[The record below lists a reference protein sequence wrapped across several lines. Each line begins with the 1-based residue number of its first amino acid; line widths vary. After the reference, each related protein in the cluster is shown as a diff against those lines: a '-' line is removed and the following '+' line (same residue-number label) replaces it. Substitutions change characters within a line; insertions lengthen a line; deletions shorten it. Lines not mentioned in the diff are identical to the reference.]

1 MINPSAQGWIDK
13 FLSKYYLHNSPYLY
27 DSKDFY
33 CRTRDTGYI
42 YGHVVRID
50 THENVPIGN
59 WTSEEIS
66 KVALFNSLFGIYQLT
81 EKQPSKE
88 HFILLALK
96 FYNSLHT
103 SGFSFLKKIL
113 PHESPSTKLEKI
125 IDERVQTNENIFFKN
140 FSHLVTNALL
150 FIDVLAFQNFLIQ
163 GELTKNY
170 IQKIEE
176 TIVGMISLA
185 LNAKTTKTNYDELLI
200 KLFESSVRY
209 TKFSN
214 KKVENLRALHLD
226 SLQTNLEKYY
236 LMDLASMA
244 IWNDRMMDAQESDF
258 LYELGDILE
267 LDHFYIV
274 ESLTK
279 LDSFITENKK
289 DIPFFNYSNPIK
301 HFYDQTTQ
309 SVVTLITRNKKRLQK
324 ELSES
329 KELLIL
335 LALSTQRELDAQ
347 EKKKV
352 KKQLLDVCKTIPS
365 LTIFLLPGGSLLL
378 PILIKF
384 IPKILPSSF
393 NENLES

>member
-13 FLSKYYLHNSPYLY
+13 FLSKYYLNNSPYLY

-33 CRTRDTGYI
+33 CRTRETGYI

-50 THENVPIGN
+50 THENLPIGN

-88 HFILLALK
+88 HFILLVLE
-96 FYNSLHT
+96 FYDSLHT
-103 SGFSFLKKIL
+103 NGFSFLKKIL
-113 PHESPSTKLEKI
+113 PHESQSTKLEKI
-125 IDERVQTNENIFFKN
+125 IDERVQTNENIFIKN

-200 KLFESSVRY
+200 KLFETSVRY

-214 KKVENLRALHLD
+214 KKVESLKALNLD

-236 LMDLASMA
+236 LMDLATMA
-244 IWNDRMMDAQESDF
+244 IWNDRMIDAQESDF
-258 LYELGDILE
+258 LYELGDLLE

-274 ESLTK
+274 ESLTT
-279 LDSFITENKK
+279 LDAFITANKK

-393 NENLES
+393 NENLDS

>member
-13 FLSKYYLHNSPYLY
+13 FFSKYYLLNSPYLY

-42 YGHVVRID
+42 YGHVIRID
-50 THENVPIGN
+50 TLENIPISN

-66 KVALFNSLFGIYQLT
+66 KVALLNSLFGIYQLT
-81 EKQPSKE
+81 EKHPSKE
-88 HFILLALK
+88 NFIELCLN
-96 FYNSLHT
+96 FYDFLH
-103 SGFSFLKKIL
+103 SNGFSFLKKIL
-113 PHESPSTKLEKI
+113 PNESKSNKLEKI
-125 IDERVQTNENIFFKN
+125 IDERVQTNENVIIKN

-150 FIDVLAFQNFLIQ
+150 FIDVLAFQNFLIH
-163 GELTKNY
+163 GELSKNY
-170 IQKIEE
+170 IQKTEE
-176 TIVGMISLA
+176 TIVGLISLA
-185 LNAKTTKTNYDELLI
+185 LNAKSIKTNYDDLLI
-200 KLFESSVRY
+200 KLFETSVRY
-209 TKFSN
+209 TKFSS
-214 KKVENLRALHLD
+214 KKVESLSALNLNTLHTD
-226 SLQTNLEKYY
+226 LEKYY

-244 IWNDRMMDAQESDF
+244 IWNDRIMDAQESDF
-258 LYELGDILE
+258 IYELADLLQ

-274 ESLTK
+274 ESLAE
-279 LDSFITENKK
+279 LDSFINANKK

-335 LALSTQRELDAQ
+335 LALSTHRELDAQ

>member
-13 FLSKYYLHNSPYLY
+13 FFSKYYLLNSSYLY

-42 YGHVVRID
+42 YGHVIRID
-50 THENVPIGN
+50 TLENVPIGN

-66 KVALFNSLFGIYQLT
+66 KVALLNSLFGIYQLT
-81 EKQPSKE
+81 EKAPTKE
-88 HFILLALK
+88 HFIELAHK
-96 FYNSLHT
+96 FYDSLH
-103 SGFSFLKKIL
+103 SNGFSFLKKIL
-113 PHESPSTKLEKI
+113 PHESKSTKLEKI
-125 IDERVQTNENIFFKN
+125 IDERVQTNENVFIKN

-150 FIDVLAFQNFLIQ
+150 FIDVLAFQNFLIH
-163 GELTKNY
+163 GELSKNY
-170 IQKIEE
+170 IQKTEE
-176 TIVGMISLA
+176 TIVGLISLA
-185 LNAKTTKTNYDELLI
+185 LNAKSIKTNYDDLLI
-200 KLFESSVRY
+200 KLFETSVRY
-209 TKFSN
+209 TKFSS
-214 KKVENLRALHLD
+214 KKVESLSALNLNTLHTD
-226 SLQTNLEKYY
+226 LEKYY

-244 IWNDRMMDAQESDF
+244 IWNDRIMDAKESDF
-258 LYELGDILE
+258 LHELGELLE
-267 LDHFYIV
+267 LDQIYII
-274 ESLTK
+274 ESLAT
-279 LDSFITENKK
+279 LDSFINTNKK

-329 KELLIL
+329 KELLVL

>member
-13 FLSKYYLHNSPYLY
+13 FFSKYYLLNSPYLY
-27 DSKDFY
+27 NSKDFY
-33 CRTRDTGYI
+33 CRTRETGYI
-42 YGHVVRID
+42 YGHVTRID
-50 THENVPIGN
+50 TIENVPIDN

-66 KVALFNSLFGIYQLT
+66 KVALLNSLYGIYQLN
-81 EKQPSKE
+81 EKQPSKDD
-88 HFILLALK
+88 FIKLALK
-96 FYNSLHT
+96 FYDSLQT
-103 SGFSFLKKIL
+103 NGFSLLKKIL
-113 PHESPSTKLEKI
+113 PNESKSNRLEKI
-125 IDERVQTNENIFFKN
+125 IDERVQTNENIFIKN

-150 FIDVLAFQNFLIQ
+150 FIDVLAFQNFLINR
-163 GELTKNY
+163 ELSKNY
-170 IQKIEE
+170 IQKTEE
-176 TIVGMISLA
+176 TIVGLISLA
-185 LNAKTTKTNYDELLI
+185 LNAKTTKSNYDDLLI

-214 KKVENLRALHLD
+214 KNVEDLKALNLEL
-226 SLQTNLEKYY
+226 LQTKLEKYY

-244 IWNDRMMDAQESDF
+244 VWNDRIMDKQESVF
-258 LYELGDILE
+258 LYDLADILE
-267 LDHFYIV
+267 LDHEYIA
-274 ESLTK
+274 ESLDF
-279 LDSFITENKK
+279 LDSFISTNKK

-329 KELLIL
+329 KELLVL
-335 LALSTQRELDAQ
+335 LALSTHRELNAQ

-393 NENLES
+393 NENLE